1 MISWPDELISDLARR
16 KCIIFLGAG
25 VSMNSANSAGRRPKS
40 WKGFLADALTEI
52 APNRHVKTLI
62 NKNDFLMAC
71 EIIKSKLGR
80 ERFNTFVLEEYLTP
94 GYRPAPIHTHIYN
107 LDSRIVMTPNFDKIY
122 ETYANNIASGSVQVK
137 CYDDNDVAEAIRRP
151 HRLVIKAH
159 GSIDKPDKMIF
170 SRAEYSEA
178 KIAYRNFY
186 TIFEALILTHTFLF
200 VGCGLNDPDIKLLL
214 EDYSYRFK
222 CARNHY
228 FILPTRTIH
237 SDEADILKSAMNLKF
252 ITYSS
257 EDNHQELTDSLSELS
272 AIVGDKRNDIATT
285 QNW

>member
-25 VSMNSANSAGRRPKS
+25 VSMNSANASGRRPKS
-40 WKGFLADALTEI
+40 WKTFLEDALAEI
-52 APNRHVKTLI
+52 SPNRHIRTLI
-62 NKNDFLMAC
+62 NKNDFLTAC
-71 EIIKSKLGR
+71 EIIKSKLGP
-80 ERFNTFVLEEYLTP
+80 ERFNTIVLDEYLTP

-122 ETYANNIASGSVQVK
+122 ETCANNIASGSVQIK
-137 CYDDNDVAEAIRRP
+137 SYGDNDVAEAIRRP
-151 HRLVIKAH
+151 NRLVIKAH
-159 GSIDKPDKMIF
+159 GSIDQPDQMIF

-178 KIAYRNFY
+178 KVANRDFY
-186 TIFEALILTHTFLF
+186 IIFEALILTHTFLF

-228 FILPTRTIH
+228 FVIPTRTIH
-237 SDEADILKSAMNLKF
+237 NDEADVLKSAMNLKF

-257 EDNHQELTDSLSELS
+257 EDNHKELTDSLLELS
-272 AIVGDKRNDIATT
+272 DIVGINRNDLATT